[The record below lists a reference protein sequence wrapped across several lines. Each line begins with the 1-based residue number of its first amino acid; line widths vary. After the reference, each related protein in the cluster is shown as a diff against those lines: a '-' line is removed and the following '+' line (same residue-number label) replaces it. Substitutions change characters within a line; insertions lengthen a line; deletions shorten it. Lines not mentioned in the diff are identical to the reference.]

1 MKYFKLCV
9 NVDFEVLI
17 KLNRADEMLF
27 TAKKNYQTVKNVVSI
42 VWTNF
47 VTFHSEMNK
56 V

>member
-27 TAKKNYQTVKNVVSI
+27 RAKKLSNRQKCGLNRVD
-42 VWTNF
+42 
-47 VTFHSEMNK
+47 
-56 V
+56 